1 MSGDC
6 LLAPQHAIH
15 LISCTSPVRRTTH
28 PCLAYDLVTDSGW
41 PWQHLATV
49 ASRSGW
55 YAHEEGQNRAGSGSI
70 ELAIVVSRR
79 SWREISLWKAGDRHR
94 ERKEELNWKG
104 PQELLIEFE
113 RHE

>member
-55 YAHEEGQNRAGSGSI
+55 YAHEEGQNRDKKSTRLNS
-70 ELAIVVSRR
+70 SH
-79 SWREISLWKAGDRHR
+79 SQISYAVFC
-94 ERKEELNWKG
+94 
-104 PQELLIEFE
+104 LLKNIPDTLPDAP
-113 RHE
+113 R